1 MAVLKR
7 KTKMISLRLSPEEY
21 EALRSLYRVHGSRS
35 VSEFARTAMQ
45 RVIAETV
52 SPQQTLESHIQELN
66 SKMTSI
72 DQEVARLVGL
82 IENRMQATAAAAAGS
97 ADAA

>member
-21 EALRSLYRVHGSRS
+21 EVLRSLYRVHGSRS
-35 VSEFARTAMQ
+35 VSDFVRTAMQ

-52 SPQQTLESHIQELN
+52 LSQSLEGGIQELN
-66 SKMTSI
+66 SKMALI
-72 DQEVARLVGL
+72 DQDVARLFSL
-82 IENRMQATAAAAAGS
+82 IETRIQAPAAMS

>member
-52 SPQQTLESHIQELN
+52 APQQSLEGRIQELN
-66 SKMTSI
+66 SKMALI
-72 DQEVARLVGL
+72 DHDVARLVSL
-82 IENRMQATAAAAAGS
+82 LENRIQAPAALS